1 MFIEF
6 RMTTL
11 VIGIVAMAALRMVS
25 FWKIYQNLIRKQNF
39 FKIWN
44 NFPRC
49 NQHVTFVGEGDQIIF
64 RFLIMVCMEGVGEIY
79 EANEIP

>member
-11 VIGIVAMAALRMVS
+11 AFGIVAMVSLRMVS
-25 FWKIYQNLIRKQNF
+25 FWKIYQNLIRKQHF

-44 NFPRC
+44 NFPCC
-49 NQHVTFVGEGDQIIF
+49 NQHVKFVGEGDQIIF
-64 RFLIMVCMEGVGEIY
+64 RFLIMVCMEGEGEIY